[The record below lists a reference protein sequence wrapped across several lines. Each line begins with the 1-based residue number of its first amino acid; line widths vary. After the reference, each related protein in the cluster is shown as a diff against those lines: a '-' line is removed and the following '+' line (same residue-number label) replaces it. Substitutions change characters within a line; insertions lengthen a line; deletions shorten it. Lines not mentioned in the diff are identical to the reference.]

1 MAANPPGEC
10 CGVGHLHSGTP
21 KGSLTTF
28 AGINTYITG
37 TRCSRV
43 ILFLTDI
50 IGHKF
55 INAQLLADGYAA
67 HGYQVIMPDL
77 FNGDPWPLSPPE
89 GLTLQAWIA
98 NHMPEQTQPIV
109 DAVLNSIKTELKPE
123 KIGAV
128 GYCFGA
134 KYVTRLLAG
143 GVDAGFNAHPSF
155 VTLEELAAIKGPL
168 SIAAA
173 ETDTIF
179 TRELRHQ
186 SEAKLAE
193 IGATYQINLFSGVSH
208 GFSVRGDMTVPQQKW
223 AKEKAF
229 EQALEWFKFHLSG

>member
-1 MAANPPGEC
+1 MYGKTRTEC
-10 CGVGHLHSGTP
+10 CGIGHLHSGTP

-28 AGINTYITG
+28 ASINTYITG
-37 TRCSRV
+37 TRCNKV
-43 ILFLTDI
+43 ILFLTDV

-55 INAQLLADGYAA
+55 INAQLLADSYAA
-67 HGYQVIMPDL
+67 HGYQVVMPDL
-77 FNGDPWPLSPPE
+77 FNGDPWILNPPE
-89 GLTLQAWIA
+89 GASLQAWIT
-98 NHMPEQTQPIV
+98 NHQPEQTQPIV
-109 DAVLNSIKTELKPE
+109 DAVMNSIKTELKPE
-123 KIGAV
+123 KICAV

-134 KYVTRLLAG
+134 KY
-143 GVDAGFNAHPSF
+143 
-155 VTLEELAAIKGPL
+155 ELAAIKGPL

-179 TRELRHQ
+179 TRENRHQ

-208 GFSVRGDMTVPQQKW
+208 GFSVRGDITDPQQKW
-223 AKEKAF
+223 AKERAF